1 MWQALR
7 QAYDDAWQF
16 AKAWP
21 LLVGIVVL
29 IEGAQH
35 AVEWMTGFYAS
46 TEAMRSAGANPL
58 RMALGAA
65 KAVSIVLLGYWV
77 ARYLVSN
84 GSRGFTTASDVSAMR
99 RYGIAALTYVLIT
112 VFTVLVIAVAGTQLV
127 ERAFLPVLLLFVGA
141 AIRTLLSF
149 WIVGAAIAEPAATLA
164 RSIRRTQGSLLWGV
178 GLMIGGTVLPFG
190 AHYALGY
197 GAVGASRS
205 LAGFILTLDALLV
218 GFLGVLAASLQ
229 VQVARRVAARHGH
242 ALAVAPM
249 AAE

>member
-1 MWQALR
+1 
-7 QAYDDAWQF
+7 
-16 AKAWP
+16 
-21 LLVGIVVL
+21 
-29 IEGAQH
+29 
-35 AVEWMTGFYAS
+35 
-46 TEAMRSAGANPL
+46 
-58 RMALGAA
+58 
-65 KAVSIVLLGYWV
+65 
-77 ARYLVSN
+77 
-84 GSRGFTTASDVSAMR
+84 
-99 RYGIAALTYVLIT
+99 RYGIAALTYVLMT

-164 RSIRRTQGSLLWGV
+164 RSVRRTPGALLWGV

-190 AHYALGY
+190 ARYALGY